1 MEIKILIIRKQS
13 LKQQEEQQ
21 QQTGEHNTKSTSLP
35 HLNNGIFNYTSPER
49 GKTTRYYV
57 MKSEKVRIAQAP
69 ENETR
74 RERE

>member
-35 HLNNGIFNYTSPER
+35 HLNNGIFNYTSHER

-57 MKSEKVRIAQAP
+57 MKSEKSRNAQAP